1 MPNEGSASVV
11 EAGVA
16 MRLVF
21 WTCVTLLAYTYL
33 GYPLWLWLRTH
44 WRVRLVKRAPILPSV
59 SVIMAVYNE
68 EKTLAVKLSNLASL
82 NYPPDRYEVIV
93 VSDGST
99 DATNQILTKAANDKL
114 RILISSENRG
124 KAVALNQ
131 AVAASQGEIVVFT
144 DARQRIDNDAVRQLV
159 SNFADPSV
167 GCVCGNL
174 TLQASANPGGNGLGL
189 YWRMEKQIRESE
201 AATGSMV
208 GATGA
213 LYAVRKDLIVP
224 IPPGTLLDDVYIP
237 MHVVHQGSRVV
248 FESQAVAWDDL
259 VTGPNR
265 EFRRKIRTLT
275 GNFQLIRSD
284 PWLITTRNQ
293 LLFEFVSHKILRLLG
308 PFLLAAILLS
318 SLLLHTNFYR
328 SAFGLQA
335 AFYILALVA
344 LIKSRPTLLG
354 RIADAAFTFV
364 MLNAAA
370 LVALLY
376 VVTGKKEVWTR

>member
-1 MPNEGSASVV
+1 
-11 EAGVA
+11 

-21 WTCVTLLAYTYL
+21 WASVALLSYTYL
-33 GYPLWLWLRTH
+33 GYPFWLWLRTH
-44 WRVRLVKRAPILPSV
+44 WRLRPVKRASILPSV
-59 SVIMAVYNE
+59 SVVMAVYNE
-68 EKTLAVKLSNLASL
+68 EKTLPVKLRNLASL
-82 NYPPDRYEVIV
+82 NYPPERYEVIV

-99 DATNQILTKAANDKL
+99 DATNQILTEAAPDKL

-124 KAVALNQ
+124 KAAALNQ
-131 AVAASQGEIVVFT
+131 AVAASRGEIVVFT
-144 DARQRIDNDAVRQLV
+144 DARQRIDPEAIRHLAN
-159 SNFADPSV
+159 NFADSSV
-167 GCVCGNL
+167 GCVSGNL
-174 TLQASANPGGNGLGL
+174 NLRASANSGGKGLGL
-189 YWRMEKQIRESE
+189 YWRIEKQIRESE

-213 LYAVRKDLIVP
+213 LYAVRRDLLIP
-224 IPPGTLLDDVYIP
+224 IPQGTLLDDVYIP
-237 MHVVHQGSRVV
+237 MHVVRQGSRVV

-259 VTGPNR
+259 AREPDR

-275 GNFQLIRSD
+275 GNFQLVRSD
-284 PWLITTRNQ
+284 PWLITMRNP
-293 LLFEFVSHKILRLLG
+293 LLFEFVSHKVLRLFG
-308 PFLLAAILLS
+308 PFMLAAILLS
-318 SLLLHTNFYR
+318 SLLLHTSLYR

-335 AFYILALVA
+335 AFYVLALVA
-344 LIKSRPTLLG
+344 LMIKSRPTLLG

>member
-1 MPNEGSASVV
+1 
-11 EAGVA
+11 

-21 WTCVTLLAYTYL
+21 WASVALLSYTYL
-33 GYPLWLWLRTH
+33 GYPFWLWLRTH
-44 WRVRLVKRAPILPSV
+44 WRLRPVKRAPILPSV
-59 SVIMAVYNE
+59 SVVMAVYNE
-68 EKTLAVKLSNLASL
+68 EKTLPVKLRNLASL
-82 NYPPDRYEVIV
+82 NYPPERYEVIV

-99 DATNQILTKAANDKL
+99 DATNQILANADDKL
-114 RILISSENRG
+114 RVLICSENRG

-131 AVAASQGEIVVFT
+131 AVAASRGEIVVFT
-144 DARQRIDNDAVRQLV
+144 DARQRVDSDAVRQLV
-159 SNFADPSV
+159 SNFADTSV
-167 GCVCGNL
+167 GCVSGNL
-174 TLQASANPGGNGLGL
+174 KLQASANPGCKGLGL
-189 YWRMEKQIRESE
+189 YWRIEKQIRESE

-213 LYAVRKDLIVP
+213 LYAVRRDLLVP
-224 IPPGTLLDDVYIP
+224 IPQGTLLDDVYIP
-237 MHVVHQGSRVV
+237 MHVVRQGRRVV
-248 FESQAVAWDDL
+248 FESQAVARDDFA
-259 VTGPNR
+259 TGSNR

-284 PWLITTRNQ
+284 PWLITKRNP
-293 LLFEFVSHKILRLLG
+293 LLFEFVSHKVLRLFG
-308 PFLLAAILLS
+308 PFMLAAILLS
-318 SLLLHTNFYR
+318 SLLLHTSFYK

-335 AFYILALVA
+335 AFYVLALVA
-344 LIKSRPTLLG
+344 LMIKSRPTLLG